1 MSETSLAQ
9 SSYEGERIMAET
21 ELARELIRTN
31 EEIAAE
37 NKRLME
43 ENGVILV
50 NLIGETGTGKTTILE
65 KIVPLLKTRLN
76 ISVIEGNIATDHTE
90 KRIIAPGVEAIRIDT
105 RGALCLDAA
114 MVNEALRRLPLAN
127 VDLIIVD
134 NDSNL
139 SCPAEVDLGGDLK
152 IVVSGVTEGMDMP
165 AKHPVA
171 FRKATVALIS
181 KIDLL
186 PYGEFNLL
194 AYIEQ
199 LVALNSGLKIFP
211 LSALAGEGIEE
222 LSNFIG
228 RMIWKKRRNLAA

>member
-1 MSETSLAQ
+1 
-9 SSYEGERIMAET
+9 MAKA

-43 ENGVILV
+43 ENGVVLV

-65 KIVPLLKTRLN
+65 KILPLLKTKLN
-76 ISVIEGNIATDHTE
+76 ISVIEGDIDTAHTDRRIAALG
-90 KRIIAPGVEAIRIDT
+90 IEAVRIDT
-105 RGALCLDAA
+105 HGAPCLNAA
-114 MVNEALRRLPLAN
+114 MVNEALRQLPLGN
-127 VDLIIVD
+127 VDLIIVENVGD
-134 NDSNL
+134 L

-152 IVVSGVTEGMDMP
+152 ITVSGVTDGMDMP
-165 AKHPVA
+165 AKHSLA
-171 FRKATVALIS
+171 FQRASVALIS

-186 PYGEFNLL
+186 PHGEFNLL

-199 LVALNSGLKIFP
+199 LVAINAGLKIFP

-228 RMIWKKRRNLAA
+228 RMVWKKRRSLAA